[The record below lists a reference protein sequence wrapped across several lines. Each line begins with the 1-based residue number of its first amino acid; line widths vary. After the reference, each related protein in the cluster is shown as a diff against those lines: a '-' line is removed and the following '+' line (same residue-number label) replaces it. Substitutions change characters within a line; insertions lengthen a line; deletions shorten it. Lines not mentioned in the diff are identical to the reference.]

1 MIPHIALLSVCLFV
15 IAILYATVGHGG
27 ASGYLAILAFSNLSH
42 SEIASTSLILNLFV
56 AGISFAFFAQAKNF
70 SWKLTWPF
78 LVSAVPA
85 SFIGSVFR
93 LPEDSYSVLL
103 GLVLVLASVRLLWR
117 ADSVVETELP
127 KIGIALVIGAG
138 IGLISGMVG
147 VGGGIF
153 LSPVILFF
161 KWGNPKTTAT
171 TSSIFIFANSLA
183 GLGGRISAGTLEIA
197 NGLLG
202 FILMCILGAIL
213 GGYVGSQ
220 KLPQVWIK
228 SVLGIVLLSAAWKL
242 LF

>member
-1 MIPHIALLSVCLFV
+1 MC
-15 IAILYATVGHGG
+15 T
-27 ASGYLAILAFSNLSH
+27 
-42 SEIASTSLILNLFV
+42 TTRR
-56 AGISFAFFAQAKNF
+56 